1 MECYV
6 EINGEEERS
15 GNMGVQRSDNCA
27 RLERAS
33 VRERECET
41 AGRRGIIKIGN
52 YLK

>member
-33 VRERECET
+33 VRERERERERERASARRR
-41 AGRRGIIKIGN
+41 AGGA
-52 YLK
+52 